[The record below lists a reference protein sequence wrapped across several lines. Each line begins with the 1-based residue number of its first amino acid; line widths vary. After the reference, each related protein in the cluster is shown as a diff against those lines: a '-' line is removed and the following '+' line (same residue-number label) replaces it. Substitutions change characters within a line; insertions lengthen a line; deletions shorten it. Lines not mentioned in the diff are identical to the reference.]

1 MGPRPDWETMAAA
14 AQATVLFP
22 FCMNSDC
29 LYNCHGLS
37 LQPQGGRRV
46 GVFSLKQSA
55 EIKNKENTQ
64 VSLKGRFS
72 QFPSSH

>member
-1 MGPRPDWETMAAA
+1 MGPKPDWETVAAA

-22 FCMNSDC
+22 FCMNSD
-29 LYNCHGLS
+29 YGNASHGLS
-37 LQPQGGRRV
+37 LQRQGGRRV

-55 EIKNKENTQ
+55 EIKNKENTR

-72 QFPSSH
+72 QYPSSH

>member
-29 LYNCHGLS
+29 LYNIMDCLYNVREAGGLEFFLLS
-37 LQPQGGRRV
+37 RVQG
-46 GVFSLKQSA
+46 LK
-55 EIKNKENTQ
+55 IKKIP
-64 VSLKGRFS
+64 G
-72 QFPSSH
+72 FP